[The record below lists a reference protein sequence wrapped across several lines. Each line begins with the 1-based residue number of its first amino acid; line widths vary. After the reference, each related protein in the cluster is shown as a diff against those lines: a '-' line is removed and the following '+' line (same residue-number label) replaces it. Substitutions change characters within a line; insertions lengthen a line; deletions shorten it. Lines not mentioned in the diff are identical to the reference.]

1 MGSLRRSCALFP
13 SASTGIGGGHGG
25 SWLEL
30 EEDLINQRRW
40 YVGVDWASESHHV
53 FLTDDDGQKLAERS
67 FKHGGEGLAE
77 MATWLMATSGASEAS
92 QIQVAIEVPHG
103 PVVETLIE
111 RAFKVHAINPKQMD
125 RFRDR
130 YTLAGA
136 KDDSRDAQVMASAL
150 RTDPRCFRL
159 LAVADPVIIE
169 LREWSRIAEDLSA
182 ERNRLTNRVREQLWR
197 YFPAMLELENDLG
210 AEWLLDLWETVPTPD
225 KAARSRET
233 TIAKLLKRNRIRR
246 FDAAHVL
253 EVLRQPP
260 VQVAAGTI
268 EAASAHLTTLIARI
282 RLVNR
287 QLRDAHQRLDT
298 LTTRLM
304 TTQETEPGQ
313 QKQRDVEILA
323 SLPGVG
329 RIVLATLLAE
339 AFDALQRR
347 DYAALRSLTGVAPVT
362 KRSGKSCIVVRRQAC
377 HDRLANAMYHWA
389 RVAVQHDQRSRVKY
403 AALRSRGH
411 SHGRALRSV
420 ADRLLNVACAMLKTG
435 TTFDPSLAAQKTS
448 C

>member
-1 MGSLRRSCALFP
+1 VARR
-13 SASTGIGGGHGG
+13 
-25 SWLEL
+25 LEL
-30 EEDLINQRRW
+30 EEDMTGQRQW
-40 YVGVDWASESHHV
+40 YVGVDWASDSHLV
-53 FLTDDDGQKLAERS
+53 FLTDADGRKIAERV

-77 MATWLMATSGASEAS
+77 MAAWLMATSGAAAAS

-103 PVVETLIE
+103 PVVETLME

-125 RFRDR
+125 RFRNR

-159 LAVADPVIIE
+159 LAVTDPVVIE
-169 LREWSRIAEDLSA
+169 LREWSRIAKDLSV
-182 ERNRLTNRVREQLWR
+182 ERNRLTNRMREQLWR

-210 AEWLLDLWETVPTPD
+210 AEWLLELWETVPTPG
-225 KAARSRET
+225 KAGQSRET
-233 TIAKLLKRNRIRR
+233 TIAKILKRNRIRR

-253 EVLRQPP
+253 EVLRRPP

-268 EAASAHLTTLIARI
+268 EAASAHLATLIARI
-282 RLVNR
+282 RLINR
-287 QLRDAHQRLDT
+287 QLKDAHQRLDT
-298 LTTRLM
+298 LTARIP
-304 TTQETEPGQ
+304 TQETEPGQ

-362 KRSGKSCIVVRRQAC
+362 KRSGKSCIVVRRQA
-377 HDRLANAMYHWA
+377 
-389 RVAVQHDQRSRVKY
+389 
-403 AALRSRGH
+403 
-411 SHGRALRSV
+411 
-420 ADRLLNVACAMLKTG
+420 
-435 TTFDPSLAAQKTS
+435 
-448 C
+448 

>member
-1 MGSLRRSCALFP
+1 MTDRR
-13 SASTGIGGGHGG
+13 H
-25 SWLEL
+25 
-30 EEDLINQRRW
+30 W
-40 YVGVDWASESHHV
+40 YAGVDWASESHHV
-53 FLTDDDGQKLAERS
+53 FLIDADGRKIAERV

-77 MATWLMATSGASEAS
+77 MAAWLVATSGAAEAS

-159 LAVADPVIIE
+159 LAVADPVVIE

-182 ERNRLTNRVREQLWR
+182 ERNRLTNRMREQLWR

-210 AEWLLDLWETVPTPD
+210 APWLLDLWETVPTPD
-225 KAARSRET
+225 KAARSREI

-287 QLRDAHQRLDT
+287 QLKDAHQRLDT
-298 LTTRLM
+298 LIARLM
-304 TTQETEPGQ
+304 AAQETEPGQ

-339 AFDALQRR
+339 AFDALRRR

-403 AALRSRGH
+403 AALRCRGH

-435 TTFDPSLAAQKTS
+435 TTFNPSLAEQKT

>member
-1 MGSLRRSCALFP
+1 M
-13 SASTGIGGGHGG
+13 I
-25 SWLEL
+25 
-30 EEDLINQRRW
+30 DQKQW
-40 YVGVDWASESHHV
+40 YAGVDWASDSHHV
-53 FLTDDDGQKLAERS
+53 FLTDADGRTIAERA

-77 MATWLMATSGASEAS
+77 MAAWLMVMSGATEPS
-92 QIQVAIEVPHG
+92 QIKIAIEVPHG

-111 RAFKVHAINPKQMD
+111 RGFKVHAINPKQMD

-130 YTLAGA
+130 FTLAGA

-150 RTDPRCFRL
+150 RTDPHCLRL
-159 LAVADPVIIE
+159 LAVADPVVIE
-169 LREWSRIAEDLSA
+169 LREWSRIAEDLGA
-182 ERNRLTNRVREQLWR
+182 ERNRLTNRMREQLWR
-197 YFPAMLELENDLG
+197 YFPAMLELDNDLG
-210 AEWLLDLWETVPTPD
+210 APWLLELWETVPKPD
-225 KAARSRET
+225 QVTRCRAA
-233 TIAKLLKRNRIRR
+233 TIAKILKRCRIRR

-253 EVLRQPP
+253 DVLRKPP
-260 VQVAAGTI
+260 LKVAAGTA
-268 EAASAHLTTLIARI
+268 EAASAHIATLVKRI

-287 QLRDAHQRLDT
+287 QIKDAEQRLDA
-298 LTTRLM
+298 LTARLIP
-304 TTQETEPGQ
+304 TEQAEPGQ
-313 QKQRDVEILA
+313 NKQRDVEILA

-362 KRSGKSCIVVRRQAC
+362 KRSGKSRIVLRRQAC
-377 HDRLANAMYHWA
+377 HDRLANAVYHWA
-389 RVAVQHDQRSRVKY
+389 RVAVQRDPTSRAKY

-420 ADRLLNVACAMLKTG
+420 ADRLLNVACAMLKAG
-435 TTFDPSLAAQKTS
+435 TTFNPSLAAQKTL